1 MINFDG
7 SHYDSLG
14 KVPEKNLSI
23 FSGIP
28 LHTEI
33 LMCSKVGILFWEDH
47 YFMLM
52 ATLRKS
58 RVNIPMNY
66 TMEYF
71 QEQINELTKINA
83 EKGSTSLVS
92 IQFYRTSS
100 PNLSQPIT
108 DICFFIKTKPHVF
121 EKHNMTVELY
131 KDYYINPGEYS
142 NLYQTNFAL
151 RDLAKVF
158 AYENQFGGCLLLN
171 QEKSLVESTH
181 GTLFLISAGTIKTPD
196 LSSGTVNTVLR
207 SKFIDQ
213 IKLEKSLQFE
223 ETNIASFSLQKADE
237 IFTLS
242 LSSGFNNIRQFRK
255 KVYETERSNALFN
268 LLKKQL

>member
-7 SHYDSLG
+7 FNYDSLG
-14 KVPEKNLSI
+14 KVSEKNLNL
-23 FSGIP
+23 FSGVP

-33 LMCSKVGILFWEDH
+33 LMCSKSGIHFWEDH

-58 RVNIPMNY
+58 RVNIPMTY

-71 QEQINELTKINA
+71 QDQINELTSINA
-83 EKGSTSLVS
+83 ELGSNSLVS

-131 KDYYINPGEYS
+131 KDYHINPGEYS

-151 RDLAKVF
+151 RDLAKIF

-171 QEKSLVESTH
+171 QGKYLVETTH

-207 SKFIDQ
+207 SKFIEQ

-223 ETNIASFSLQKADE
+223 ETDITSYSLQKADE

-242 LSSGFNNIRQFRK
+242 LSSGFNIVQQFRK
-255 KVYETERSNALFN
+255 KVYETERSNALFDLIKN
-268 LLKKQL
+268 QL

>member
-33 LMCSKVGILFWEDH
+33 LMCSKAGILFWEDH

-71 QEQINELTKINA
+71 QEQINELTLHLFPFNFI
-83 EKGSTSLVS
+83 GLH
-92 IQFYRTSS
+92 
-100 PNLSQPIT
+100 LPICLNPLR
-108 DICFFIKTKPHVF
+108 IFVF
-121 EKHNMTVELY
+121 L
-131 KDYYINPGEYS
+131 
-142 NLYQTNFAL
+142 
-151 RDLAKVF
+151 
-158 AYENQFGGCLLLN
+158 
-171 QEKSLVESTH
+171 
-181 GTLFLISAGTIKTPD
+181 
-196 LSSGTVNTVLR
+196 
-207 SKFIDQ
+207 
-213 IKLEKSLQFE
+213 
-223 ETNIASFSLQKADE
+223 
-237 IFTLS
+237 
-242 LSSGFNNIRQFRK
+242 
-255 KVYETERSNALFN
+255 
-268 LLKKQL
+268 

>member
-33 LMCSKVGILFWEDH
+33 LMCSKVGIFFWEDH

-58 RVNIPMNY
+58 RVNIPLNY

-83 EKGSTSLVS
+83 EKGSTSLVF
-92 IQFYRTSS
+92 ILFYRTSS

-108 DICFFIKTKPHVF
+108 DICFF
-121 EKHNMTVELY
+121 Y
-131 KDYYINPGEYS
+131 KN
-142 NLYQTNFAL
+142 QTPCF
-151 RDLAKVF
+151 
-158 AYENQFGGCLLLN
+158 
-171 QEKSLVESTH
+171 
-181 GTLFLISAGTIKTPD
+181 
-196 LSSGTVNTVLR
+196 
-207 SKFIDQ
+207 
-213 IKLEKSLQFE
+213 
-223 ETNIASFSLQKADE
+223 
-237 IFTLS
+237 
-242 LSSGFNNIRQFRK
+242 
-255 KVYETERSNALFN
+255 
-268 LLKKQL
+268 